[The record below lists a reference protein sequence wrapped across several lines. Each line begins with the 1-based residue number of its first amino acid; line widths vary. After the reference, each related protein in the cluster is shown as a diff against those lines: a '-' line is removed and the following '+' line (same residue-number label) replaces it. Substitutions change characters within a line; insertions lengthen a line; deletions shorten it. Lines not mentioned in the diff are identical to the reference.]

1 MKPLQTM
8 SVSTWDCEY
17 LLESEDFN
25 SIFIVESSNIHLL
38 IKAIILISFSVAS
51 TEDSPI
57 ANKLKRI
64 WFKTPIGEEQATQ
77 AVLDPVVGEY
87 Y

>member
-1 MKPLQTM
+1 MKVQFVVKLR
-8 SVSTWDCEY
+8 Y
-17 LLESEDFN
+17 
-25 SIFIVESSNIHLL
+25 SSNVKKTKFYCTIR
-38 IKAIILISFSVAS
+38 IEFIFSVAS

-77 AVLDPVVGEY
+77 AVLDPVVGKSLNN
-87 Y
+87 

>member
-1 MKPLQTM
+1 M
-8 SVSTWDCEY
+8 
-17 LLESEDFN
+17 
-25 SIFIVESSNIHLL
+25 
-38 IKAIILISFSVAS
+38 AS

-77 AVLDPVVGEY
+77 AVLDPVVGKCGIGNNLLQRASILLTTDDSTCITFSFVRQLL
-87 Y
+87 